1 MDKESNILRINA
13 DLKRQIAEIRSV
25 LEHQSKSSVSGRA
38 SAAPSKPVTYDE
50 KQRQLEVNLTKLI
63 KQNRALAKQQ
73 STIMDSLFEIRQL
86 EDTVKAK
93 RKEMNALEKKTLGF
107 ENVLGI
113 QKKGLS
119 QNEKAFKKPTETKE
133 KILAENREIEH
144 EMSKAAV
151 KVREQEE
158 KLRKLANSRRNLDR
172 RVDLLADALGKS
184 REVIE
189 MEFKKAKG
197 ISATSTFDGD
207 DMASPDIDSPGKSE
221 DGSVAIDKTVIS
233 ELQRATEEAT
243 GAEKVVLLRKLLG
256 KKTEEM
262 VIANR
267 RHALAKEKLNTLQK
281 ALDSRTRSYR
291 QKEEVIEERIFE
303 LREEIRHMQEDAN
316 AAIKNARDRLSKRM
330 EKDKLDRAFSLAP
343 LEEIEKLGSPSP
355 AKKPPMTDSSSKVGD
370 PKTPSVSHDAI
381 MTKIEAE
388 EKHSDPMTEEE
399 EPVHEEPKKEEE
411 QP

>member
-1 MDKESNILRINA
+1 MA
-13 DLKRQIAEIRSV
+13 
-25 LEHQSKSSVSGRA
+25 
-38 SAAPSKPVTYDE
+38 
-50 KQRQLEVNLTKLI
+50 LT
-63 KQNRALAKQQ
+63 QP
-73 STIMDSLFEIRQL
+73 
-86 EDTVKAK
+86 
-93 RKEMNALEKKTLGF
+93 LGDH
-107 ENVLGI
+107 NG
-113 QKKGLS
+113 Q
-119 QNEKAFKKPTETKE
+119 
-133 KILAENREIEH
+133 
-144 EMSKAAV
+144 
-151 KVREQEE
+151 
-158 KLRKLANSRRNLDR
+158 
-172 RVDLLADALGKS
+172 
-184 REVIE
+184 
-189 MEFKKAKG
+189 
-197 ISATSTFDGD
+197 
-207 DMASPDIDSPGKSE
+207 
-221 DGSVAIDKTVIS
+221 TVIS

-411 QP
+411 QPKKEEPKEEPKKEEEPKEEPKKEEEPKKSDKEEDDDEFDLEFSDE